1 MESVDSTALDVA
13 GDEAIDESTGV
24 IRLCILDALERL
36 GKTCA
41 AAFLMMIGAAAS
53 GAAFDACC
61 GDRSPRIQREEGG
74 GEGRAMGAM
83 ALLFRFAS

>member
-13 GDEAIDESTGV
+13 GDEAIDDSTGV
-24 IRLCILDALERL
+24 IRLCILGALERL
-36 GKTCA
+36 GKTTWD
-41 AAFLMMIGAAAS
+41 AAFLMMIGAPS
-53 GAAFDACC
+53 GAAASAACC
-61 GDRSPRIQREEGG
+61 EDRSPRIQREEA